1 MLNDEERRLYLHQC
15 GAGAERPRRRRVLSA
30 TEPTSAVTG
39 ASATGATSSR
49 SLAALKVT
57 RKYRQAAVRRRE
69 YRKLKAIVPAVSA
82 KHAVSK
88 LTIIEE
94 AIKYIDTLHSTLMTR
109 LHGNLDADV
118 LNQPAP
124 GNSCS
129 GCHANPDAFIRQLCF
144 DSFHARHPASAS
156 FDDVISAGCGSG
168 TGEMGAGLE
177 RRDANQL
184 QRLPLVDRQLGVPSN
199 VSRDQLE

>member
-1 MLNDEERRLYLHQC
+1 MLNDDERRLYVHQC
-15 GAGAERPRRRRVLSA
+15 GGAACQRPPRRRVAPGREPSSA
-30 TEPTSAVTG
+30 A
-39 ASATGATSSR
+39 ASSR
-49 SLAALKVT
+49 SRAALKVT

-94 AIKYIDTLHSTLMTR
+94 AIKYIDKLHSTLMTR
-109 LHGNLDADV
+109 LHSNLNADV

-124 GNSCS
+124 GSSCS
-129 GCHANPDAFIRQLCF
+129 GCHANPDAFIRHLCS

-156 FDDVISAGCGSG
+156 CDDVISAGSGSG

-177 RRDANQL
+177 RGRDAIQL
-184 QRLPLVDRQLGVPSN
+184 QRLPLVDRQLGVLSN
-199 VSRDQLE
+199 VSRDQPE